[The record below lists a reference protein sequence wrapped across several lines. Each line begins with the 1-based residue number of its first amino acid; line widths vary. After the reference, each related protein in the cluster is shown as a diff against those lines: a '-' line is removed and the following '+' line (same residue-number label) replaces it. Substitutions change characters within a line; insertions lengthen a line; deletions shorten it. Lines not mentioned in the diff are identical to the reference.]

1 MAYGLQRR
9 RFADRLLAKALSGRT
24 VLLLGPVGNGK
35 TTILREVARDVR
47 ARGIPC
53 GLAPRTATLRDVT
66 AALAEAYPTVQGAAR
81 TQRSLRGSL
90 RLAVDGRPGVLLLDH
105 LVGAGTATRGYLRSL
120 QGTGLGVVI
129 VADMD
134 TPRDKARVR
143 DLRLGHDEL
152 EVPRVGGR
160 TLMGL
165 LDSGLGGRTLPG
177 LLSQP
182 DRRRLVDGARGCPGR
197 IVLLLHVIGDPAYWR
212 DGRPLCVAMT
222 EGVRDMIFSRGTDGL
237 DERLRGV
244 EG

>member
-1 MAYGLQRR
+1 M
-9 RFADRLLAKALSGRT
+9 
-24 VLLLGPVGNGK
+24 LLGPVGIGK

-120 QGTGLGVVI
+120 RGTGLGVVI
-129 VADMD
+129 AADVD

-143 DLRLGHDEL
+143 ELHLGHDEV
-152 EVPRVGGR
+152 EVAPVVTRSMSR
-160 TLMGL
+160 L
-165 LDSGLGGRTLPG
+165 LDSGLAGRTLPG
-177 LLSQP
+177 PVSQP
-182 DRRRLVDGARGCPGR
+182 ERRRLVVGARGCPGR
-197 IVLLLHVIGDPAYWR
+197 IVMLLQIIGDPTYWR
-212 DGRPLCVAMT
+212 DGRLLCVATT
-222 EGVRDMIFSRGTDGL
+222 EAVQDAIYRRCRDVTDLPARIDG
-237 DERLRGV
+237 G
-244 EG
+244 